1 MTRTWTQS
9 TRHAELLNIHTQIG
23 KAAVRRHL
31 FNHKLT
37 SARRQHLQPWA
48 LHIVHDEFNFTN
60 LRRTCISAA
69 CPVWLPNSTLVEC
82 QTVVGKYKELNSK
95 ANSDIFLD
103 RERYALK
110 PVKAQ
115 ACMLA
120 TTNALGNFDHIT
132 SCANMTLIFRLTG
145 SPLRTPAESGIY
157 SVRELFSWIR
167 EHIWRTNAHGQ
178 ANASAACCTR
188 ISISYMS

>member
-132 SCANMTLIFRLTG
+132 SCANIVMNHFLHFRSRDPRSWFRTGLALT
-145 SPLRTPAESGIY
+145 
-157 SVRELFSWIR
+157 SWLTFR
-167 EHIWRTNAHGQ
+167 
-178 ANASAACCTR
+178 R
-188 ISISYMS
+188 ILTISFR